1 MSNNTQR
8 KKLLRAEARR
18 ILSEFEGRPIGEN
31 DIERDAQGRPF
42 FQGSEADFN
51 ISHSANLTA
60 ISYVTGA
67 KPRPS
72 RTGCDVELIRPRGG
86 IREIAESYFSQGE
99 RDYIFSRSEFEIKR
113 FYEIWT
119 LKECFLKLKGL
130 SVFDMPSAPSFSD
143 GETLN
148 SLSLGAAFIRVEGFN
163 TTPFRALKKC
173 IKPRIQ
179 IPYKNNI
186 PRPFRAGLLIYPVLF
201 CLYEISDGADER
213 YILATALEGTEQER
227 PEIRMFSH
235 LSLTCKKIAEIK
247 AAPNP
252 AETVRPKM

>member
-1 MSNNTQR
+1 MSYYIGLSFLSNNTQR

-18 ILSEFEGRPIGEN
+18 ILSEFESRPIGEN

-42 FQGSEADFN
+42 FQGGEADFN

-60 ISYVTGA
+60 VSYVTGA

-72 RTGCDVELIRPRGG
+72 RTGCDVELIRPRGSM
-86 IREIAESYFSQGE
+86 REIAESYFSQGE
-99 RDYIFSRSEFEIKR
+99 RDYIFLQSEFEIKR

-148 SLSLGAAFIRVEGFN
+148 SLSFGAAF
-163 TTPFRALKKC
+163 
-173 IKPRIQ
+173 
-179 IPYKNNI
+179 
-186 PRPFRAGLLIYPVLF
+186 IYPVLF
-201 CLYEISDGADER
+201 RLYEISDGADER
-213 YILATALEGTEQER
+213 YILATALEGTEQEQ